1 MKCER
6 QLLPANVVVSI
17 EDDPGLET
25 VGGWLGSTARIPTSW
40 TSSCFIPWQARFA
53 SILCSVSGSEL
64 NRTQIFR
71 IGNGVLGA
79 GRGNLGVPLLL
90 LVLLGMMTLPV
101 PPFLLDVFFT
111 FNIALSIVV
120 LLVSVYALR
129 PLDFAVFPT
138 ILLVA
143 TLLRLALN
151 VASTRVV
158 LIHGHEGG
166 ASAGHVIEAFGN
178 VVIGGNYVVGIVVF
192 AILVIINFVVV
203 TKGAGRISEVSARF
217 TLDAMPGKQMAIDAD
232 LNSGLIDQ
240 DEAKRRRTD
249 VAQEADFYG
258 SMDGASKFVRGDA
271 IAGLLIMFVTL
282 LGGLGIGMLQHGLPF
297 SEAGRIYSLLT
308 IGDGLVA
315 QIPSLLLSTAAAVMV
330 TRVST
335 SEDMGQQVQRQMF
348 ASPKALGVAA
358 GILIVMGLVPGMPH
372 LSFVGLGAVAAGAA
386 YWIWHRQRQV
396 KQQAEQEVKAQQEL
410 LPAQRAAETR
420 ELGWEDVTPVDM
432 VGLEVGYRLIPLVDR
447 NQGGQLLA
455 RIKGVRKKLSQDLGF
470 LMPSVHIRDNLDL
483 LPNAYRLTLM
493 GVSLA
498 EAEVYPDRELA
509 INPGQVFGPLNGI
522 AAKDPAFGLEAVW
535 IEASQRDQAQSL
547 GYTVVDAST
556 VIATHLNQ
564 ILHKH
569 AHELLGHE
577 EVQQLMQLLAKSS
590 PKLAEELVPG
600 MISLST
606 LLKVLQ
612 ALLQEQVPVR
622 DIRTIAEAIAN
633 VAPKSQDPA
642 AMVAA
647 VRVALSRAIV
657 QNVVGLEPQLPVIT
671 LEPRLEQILLN
682 SLQKAGQGADDGILL
697 EPGMAEKL
705 QRSLVDAA
713 QRQEMLG
720 KPAILLV
727 AGPVRA
733 MLSRFARLA
742 VPSIHVL
749 AYQEIPDNKQVTIVA
764 TVGQN

>member
-1 MKCER
+1 MGWGR
-6 QLLPANVVVSI
+6 AVAVDRAQIIGDVRSNLA
-17 EDDPGLET
+17 GL
-25 VGGWLGSTARIPTSW
+25 RH
-40 TSSCFIPWQARFA
+40 
-53 SILCSVSGSEL
+53 
-64 NRTQIFR
+64 
-71 IGNGVLGA
+71 
-79 GRGNLGVPLLL
+79 GNLGIPLLL
-90 LVLLGMMTLPV
+90 LVMLGMVMLPI
-101 PPFLLDVFFT
+101 PPFLLDVLFT
-111 FNIALSIVV
+111 FSIALSIVV
-120 LLVSVYALR
+120 LLVSIYALR

-138 ILLVA
+138 ILLAA

-158 LIHGHEGG
+158 LLNGHDGHG
-166 ASAGHVIEAFGN
+166 AAGQVIQAFGE

-192 AILVIINFVVV
+192 AILMIINFVVV

-232 LNSGLIDQ
+232 LNAGLIDQ
-240 DEAKRRRTD
+240 AEAKRRRSE

-271 IAGLLIMFVTL
+271 IAGLLILFINL
-282 LGGLGIGMLQHGLPF
+282 IGGIAIGVLQHSLAF
-297 SEAGRIYSLLT
+297 AEAGKVYTLLT

-335 SEDMGQQVQRQMF
+335 SEDMGSQVHRQMF
-348 ASPKALGVAA
+348 ASPRALAVAA
-358 GILIVMGLVPGMPH
+358 AILIAMGLVPGMPH
-372 LSFVGLGAVAAGAA
+372 FSFISLGLVAAGGA
-386 YWIWHRQRQV
+386 YWIAHKNRKV
-396 KQQAEQEVKAQQEL
+396 KEAEVKEVQRQQEL
-410 LPAQRAAETR
+410 LPAQKAQEVK
-420 ELGWEDVTPVDM
+420 ELGWDDVTPVDM

-455 RIKGVRKKLSQDLGF
+455 RIKGVRKKLSQEMGF

-483 LPNAYRLTLM
+483 APNAYRLTLM
-493 GVSLA
+493 GVSVA

-535 IEASQRDQAQSL
+535 IDPSQRDQAQSL

-556 VIATHLNQ
+556 VVATHLNQ

-600 MISLST
+600 LVSLST

-647 VRVALSRAIV
+647 VRVSLARAIV
-657 QNVVGLEPQLPVIT
+657 QSIVGLEPELPVIT

-682 SLQKAGQGADDGILL
+682 SLQKAGQGSEDGILL

-705 QRSLVDAA
+705 QRSLVEAA

-720 KPAILLV
+720 KPVILLV
-727 AGPVRA
+727 AGPIRA

-742 VPSIHVL
+742 VPSMHVL

>member
-1 MKCER
+1 VLNDAR
-6 QLLPANVVVSI
+6 SNLS
-17 EDDPGLET
+17 GLK
-25 VGGWLGSTARIPTSW
+25 
-40 TSSCFIPWQARFA
+40 Q
-53 SILCSVSGSEL
+53 
-64 NRTQIFR
+64 
-71 IGNGVLGA
+71 
-79 GRGNLGVPLLL
+79 GNLGIPLLL
-90 LVLLGMMTLPV
+90 LVMLGMVMLPI
-101 PPFLLDVFFT
+101 PPFLLDVLFT
-111 FNIALSIVV
+111 FSIALSIVV
-120 LLVSVYALR
+120 LLVAIYALR

-138 ILLVA
+138 ILLAA

-158 LIHGHEGG
+158 LLNGQDGHD
-166 ASAGHVIEAFGN
+166 AAGKVIQAFGE

-192 AILVIINFVVV
+192 AILMIINFVVV

-232 LNSGLIDQ
+232 LNAGLIDQ
-240 DEAKRRRTD
+240 AEAKKRRSE
-249 VAQEADFYG
+249 VSQEADFYG

-271 IAGLLIMFVTL
+271 IAGLLILFINL
-282 LGGLGIGMLQHGLPF
+282 IGGIAIGIFQHGLSF
-297 SEAGRIYSLLT
+297 ADAGRIYTLLT

-315 QIPSLLLSTAAAVMV
+315 QIPSLLLSTAAAIMV
-330 TRVST
+330 TRVSS
-335 SEDMGQQVQRQMF
+335 SEDMGAQVNRQMF
-348 ASPKALGVAA
+348 ASPRALAVTAA
-358 GILIVMGLVPGMPH
+358 VMIAMGLVPGMPH
-372 LSFVGLGAVAAGAA
+372 FSFISLGLVAAGAA
-386 YWIWHRQRQV
+386 YWIANKQRTV
-396 KQQAEQEVKAQQEL
+396 KENEIKEVQRQQEL
-410 LPAQRAAETR
+410 LPAQKAQEVK
-420 ELGWEDVTPVDM
+420 ELGWDDVTPVDM

-455 RIKGVRKKLSQDLGF
+455 RIKGVRKKLSQEMGF

-483 LPNAYRLTLM
+483 QPNAYRLTLM
-493 GVSLA
+493 GVSVA

-535 IEASQRDQAQSL
+535 IDPTQRDQAQSL

-556 VIATHLNQ
+556 VVATHLNQ
-564 ILHKH
+564 VLHKH

-577 EVQQLMQLLAKSS
+577 EVQQLMQLLAKTS

-633 VAPKSQDPA
+633 VAVKSQDPA

-647 VRVALSRAIV
+647 VRVALARAIV
-657 QNVVGLEPQLPVIT
+657 QSIVGLELELPVIT

-682 SLQKAGQGADDGILL
+682 SIQKAGQGAEEGILL

-705 QRSLVDAA
+705 QRSLVEAA

-720 KPAILLV
+720 KPVILLV

>member
-1 MKCER
+1 MIGDVR
-6 QLLPANVVVSI
+6 SNLS
-17 EDDPGLET
+17 GLK
-25 VGGWLGSTARIPTSW
+25 
-40 TSSCFIPWQARFA
+40 Q
-53 SILCSVSGSEL
+53 
-64 NRTQIFR
+64 
-71 IGNGVLGA
+71 
-79 GRGNLGVPLLL
+79 GNLGIPLLL
-90 LVLLGMMTLPV
+90 LVMLGMVMLPI
-101 PPFLLDVFFT
+101 PPFLLDVLFT
-111 FNIALSIVV
+111 FSIALSIVV
-120 LLVSVYALR
+120 LLVAIYALR

-138 ILLVA
+138 ILLAA

-158 LIHGHEGG
+158 LLNGQDGHD
-166 ASAGHVIEAFGN
+166 AAGKVIQAFGE

-192 AILVIINFVVV
+192 AILMIINFVVV

-232 LNSGLIDQ
+232 LNAGLIDQ
-240 DEAKRRRTD
+240 AEAKKRRSE
-249 VAQEADFYG
+249 VSQEADFYG

-271 IAGLLIMFVTL
+271 IAGLLILFINL
-282 LGGLGIGMLQHGLPF
+282 IGGVAIGIFQDDLSF
-297 SEAGRIYSLLT
+297 ADAGRIYTLLT

-315 QIPSLLLSTAAAVMV
+315 QIPSLLLSTAAAIMV
-330 TRVST
+330 TRVSS
-335 SEDMGQQVQRQMF
+335 SEDMGAQVNRQMF
-348 ASPKALGVAA
+348 ASPRALAVTAA
-358 GILIVMGLVPGMPH
+358 VMIAMGLVPGMPH
-372 LSFVGLGAVAAGAA
+372 FSFISLGLVAAGAA
-386 YWIWHRQRQV
+386 YWIANKQRAT
-396 KQQAEQEVKAQQEL
+396 KENEIKEVQRQQEL
-410 LPAQRAAETR
+410 LPAQKAQEVK
-420 ELGWEDVTPVDM
+420 ELGWDDVTPVDM

-455 RIKGVRKKLSQDLGF
+455 RIKGVRKKLSQEMGF

-483 LPNAYRLTLM
+483 QPNAYRLTLM
-493 GVSLA
+493 GVSVA

-535 IEASQRDQAQSL
+535 IDPSQRDQAQSL

-556 VIATHLNQ
+556 VVATHLNQ
-564 ILHKH
+564 VLHKH

-612 ALLQEQVPVR
+612 SLLQEQVPVR

-633 VAPKSQDPA
+633 VAVKSQDPA

-647 VRVALSRAIV
+647 VRVALARAIV
-657 QNVVGLEPQLPVIT
+657 QSIVGLELELPVIT

-682 SLQKAGQGADDGILL
+682 SIQKAGQGSEEGILL

-705 QRSLVDAA
+705 QRSLVEAA

-720 KPAILLV
+720 KPVILLV